1 MFGSS
6 RELHA
11 KLNAL
16 SRSQAVVEFNLDGTI
31 ITANENFLNVLGYG
45 LDEIRGKHHSMFVDP
60 AEKDSAA
67 YRELWQNL
75 NRGQFQTGGI
85 QAPRQGRQAGLDSGV
100 LQPADRGQRQALQG
114 GEVCNRDHG
123 REDA

>member
-31 ITANENFLNVLGYG
+31 ITANENFLNILGYG

-60 AEKDSAA
+60 AEKDSAE
-67 YRELWQNL
+67 YREFWQNL
-75 NRGQFQTGGI
+75 NRGQFQDGGI

-100 LQPADRGQRQALQG
+100 LQPADRQATASPT
-114 GEVCNRDHG
+114 RS
-123 REDA
+123 